1 MSCRSISKSYGS
13 RPLFSDITIGI
24 STGERLGLIGPNG
37 SGKTTLLR
45 LLAGEEKPDSGEVS
59 RRRDLRLTRVSQND
73 ELPMDSSV
81 EQVLM
86 DAIAGDHLEDYEK
99 TALYKRTIASAGFP
113 NTDAIVRTLSGGWRK
128 RLAIARA
135 LMQRPEVLLLDEP
148 TNHLDIEGIMWLE
161 SILAAA
167 PFAFV
172 VISHDRYFLENVTNR
187 MVEMNRAYPEGYLSF
202 DGNLSNFLIKKDEFL
217 QIQAH
222 LQHAL
227 EGQVKR
233 EVEWLRRGPQ
243 ARTTKASYRIDAAY
257 KLIDELADVKYRNSQ
272 DKAVALD
279 FTASD
284 RRTKELLK
292 ARGVSKTLGGRKLFS
307 NLDITL
313 MPGTRL
319 GLLGPNGSGKST
331 LIRLLTGGLEPD
343 AGTVFRA
350 TGLNIVYFDQHRT
363 PLEPEV
369 SLRRALAP
377 ESDTVTFRG
386 QSMHVNGWARR
397 FLFRPEQLD
406 MPVGSL
412 SGGEQARILM
422 ANLMRQPADLLVLDE
437 PTNDLD
443 IPSLEVLEETLADF
457 PGALILVTH
466 DRYMLD
472 TVSTE
477 LLALNTGPDGETAY
491 FADYAQWERQHAQ
504 KPQLAVRSG
513 PSQGAGQNR
522 SQAGPRLSTA
532 ERRELENMED
542 TITQAE
548 EHILTCQHL
557 LTEPAVVADHVRMD
571 AAWKALQEAQDCAAA
586 LYLRWEDLEKRK

>member
-1 MSCRSISKSYGS
+1 
-13 RPLFSDITIGI
+13 
-24 STGERLGLIGPNG
+24 
-37 SGKTTLLR
+37 
-45 LLAGEEKPDSGEVS
+45 
-59 RRRDLRLTRVSQND
+59 
-73 ELPMDSSV
+73 
-81 EQVLM
+81 
-86 DAIAGDHLEDYEK
+86 
-99 TALYKRTIASAGFP
+99 
-113 NTDAIVRTLSGGWRK
+113 
-128 RLAIARA
+128 
-135 LMQRPEVLLLDEP
+135 
-148 TNHLDIEGIMWLE
+148 
-161 SILAAA
+161 
-167 PFAFV
+167 
-172 VISHDRYFLENVTNR
+172 
-187 MVEMNRAYPEGYLSF
+187 
-202 DGNLSNFLIKKDEFL
+202 
-217 QIQAH
+217 
-222 LQHAL
+222 
-227 EGQVKR
+227 
-233 EVEWLRRGPQ
+233 
-243 ARTTKASYRIDAAY
+243 
-257 KLIDELADVKYRNSQ
+257 
-272 DKAVALD
+272 
-279 FTASD
+279 
-284 RRTKELLK
+284 
-292 ARGVSKTLGGRKLFS
+292 
-307 NLDITL
+307 
-313 MPGTRL
+313 
-319 GLLGPNGSGKST
+319 
-331 LIRLLTGGLEPD
+331 
-343 AGTVFRA
+343 
-350 TGLNIVYFDQHRT
+350 
-363 PLEPEV
+363 
-369 SLRRALAP
+369 
-377 ESDTVTFRG
+377 
-386 QSMHVNGWARR
+386 
-397 FLFRPEQLD
+397 